1 MQINWN
7 LVVEFIND
15 LAWPVITL
23 VALFLFR
30 KPLTDLLFQ
39 IARRAQKLTVS
50 EVSVEFATLP
60 ELSPSWSIGSEDV
73 RRLTSSNIFD
83 SGSLTLFQELSKPGK
98 ADFAV
103 VDLGSGEKWLT
114 SRLFIFALILGSVT
128 GLKAFVFL
136 ENAGG
141 IRKKFLGVVSPTN
154 IQKALITRYPWLE
167 EAYLHAAA
175 ALFPTPSIVQVG
187 VSKFSN
193 LQPLFSGIDP
203 GRLSTFVK
211 NYIENLQRGTDP
223 PELEK
228 NSYLQIGSVPPVPPV
243 WERAR
248 WIDGDRL
255 ERYME
260 GYLENSWCE
269 DSPDKDQNLLI
280 ESILRRK
287 GDFVAL
293 VDSDRR
299 FTGLVD
305 RNALLSQV
313 WKQRES
319 ERRNTDHTKTG

>member
-1 MQINWN
+1 VQIDWA
-7 LVVEFIND
+7 VIVELTKAI
-15 LAWPVITL
+15 AWPVVIL
-23 VALFLFR
+23 FVLFLFR
-30 KPLTDLLFQ
+30 KQLTELLFQ
-39 IARRAQKLTVS
+39 IAHRAQKLSVY

-83 SGSLTLFQELSKPGK
+83 SASQTLFQELLKPGK

-103 VDLGSGEKWLT
+103 VDLGSGKEWLT
-114 SRLFIFALILGSVT
+114 SRLFIFAFILGTVS

-141 IRKKFLGVVSPTN
+141 VRKKYLGVASPAN

-167 EAYLHAAA
+167 EAYLRAAA
-175 ALFPTPSIVQVG
+175 VPFPAPINDQLG

-193 LQPLFSGIDP
+193 QQPMLIGNEPWRVSN
-203 GRLSTFVK
+203 FVQ
-211 NYIENLQRGTDP
+211 NYINNLQRATDP
-223 PELEK
+223 PEQEK
-228 NSYLQIGSVPPVPPV
+228 NSYLPIGTSGIQ
-243 WERAR
+243 ERAS
-248 WIDGDRL
+248 WIDGEQL
-255 ERYME
+255 ERDLE
-260 GYLENSWCE
+260 GYLANSCCE
-269 DSPDKDQNLLI
+269 DSPDKDQNLLA
-280 ESILRRK
+280 EAILRRK

-313 WKQRES
+313 WNQRES
-319 ERRNTDHTKTG
+319 EKRNAGQVKSG